1 MGWQYQTME
10 QRIPSSTSADGA
22 PGLRSDGPARVA
34 DIGETGTNEATSGV
48 GVLDKAALVL
58 AAVEAGPAS
67 LGELVAR
74 TGLSRATA
82 HRLAMALLTHR
93 LVGRDTDGR
102 FVAGPRL
109 AAGSAAA
116 GLWPLPWQ
124 VLQAAPTVL
133 AELRDVT
140 GESTQLYVR
149 RGAERVCV
157 AAAERGSGLRDTV
170 PVGAALPMTAGSGAQ
185 VLLAFAGAAEGEGD
199 TGAGGARVPG
209 QWPEAG
215 QVPPG
220 AVFDEL
226 VLAEVRTRG
235 WAQSAGEREAGL
247 ASVSAPVRDASG
259 AVIAALSMSG
269 PDGRLTRA
277 PGELFGATVAAAA
290 DKLSRIA
297 GGTRATH
304 VSTPGALPA
313 NATA

>member
-1 MGWQYQTME
+1 MGTQE
-10 QRIPSSTSADGA
+10 
-22 PGLRSDGPARVA
+22 V
-34 DIGETGTNEATSGV
+34 TSGV

-58 AAVEAGPAS
+58 SAVEAGPMS

-82 HRLAMALLTHR
+82 HRLAMALQTHR
-93 LVGRDTDGR
+93 LVGRDADGR

-109 AAGSAAA
+109 AAGSATAA
-116 GLWPLPWQ
+116 LWPLPWQ

-133 AELRDVT
+133 AELRDAT

-157 AAAERGSGLRDTV
+157 AAAESGSGLRDTV
-170 PVGAALPMTAGSGAQ
+170 PVGAILPMTAGSGAQ
-185 VLLAFAGAAEGEGD
+185 VLLAFVSGD
-199 TGAGGARVPG
+199 DAGGGEAPG
-209 QWPEAG
+209 QGPRTGGVPAG
-215 QVPPG
+215 S
-220 AVFDEL
+220 VFDEA
-226 VLAEVRTRG
+226 VLAEVRARG

-247 ASVSAPVRDASG
+247 ASVSAPVRGASG

-290 DKLSRIA
+290 DRLSLIA
-297 GGTRATH
+297 GYTRVSH
-304 VSTPGALPA
+304 VTTPSGLPA
-313 NATA
+313 DATA